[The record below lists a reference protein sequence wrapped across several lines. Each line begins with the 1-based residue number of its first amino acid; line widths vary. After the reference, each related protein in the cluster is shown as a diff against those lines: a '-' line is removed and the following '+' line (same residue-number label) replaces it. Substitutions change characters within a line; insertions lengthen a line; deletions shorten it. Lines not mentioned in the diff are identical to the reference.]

1 MKDLCFKKVHR
12 DKMKNYA
19 EFYEKLTKPI
29 KTRSKWLYFVKA
41 VNSVITRIMP
51 FIYLILLL
59 YLFWTR
65 KNGMALIPFVFIP
78 GASFILLSLLRK
90 ILNQPRPYE
99 RWTIS
104 PLIIKDAKGQSMPS
118 RHVFSAVVISV
129 CVLRVTTW
137 AGIFLLILSAILA
150 FCRVLGGVHYPK
162 DVVVG
167 YITGLIAGS
176 LLFLV

>member
-1 MKDLCFKKVHR
+1 MALFCKSSQFC
-12 DKMKNYA
+12 NNQNNA
-19 EFYEKLTKPI
+19 
-29 KTRSKWLYFVKA
+29 
-41 VNSVITRIMP
+41 
-51 FIYLILLL
+51 L
-59 YLFWTR
+59 YLSDTFT
-65 KNGMALIPFVFIP
+65 LPFLDSKEWDGFNTFCP
-78 GASFILLSLLRK
+78 GTSFILLSLLRK

-137 AGIFLLILSAILA
+137 AGIFLLILSALLA

-167 YITGLIAGS
+167 YIIGLIAGS